1 MLDLKNLLKLL
12 EPRGTST
19 KLAAATGISSGNIAD
34 WKSGRYKPT
43 AEALVQVADY
53 FGCSV
58 DYLLGRTDNP
68 EINR

>member
-12 EPRGTST
+12 EPMGTST

-68 EINR
+68 EVNR